1 MNQFRSFKIGVKM
14 LAGYFAVAA
23 ITAVLGF
30 ISTLSL
36 HDLLTAAQSTYTDS
50 TEPLGSMGRIGIVV
64 QRSRVNIRGML
75 LDDSVERMEANAA
88 TIRKNDSIIDQD
100 MSHLEKSLKQD
111 LRKDFTKLQK
121 LLVEYRPVREKI
133 ISLALSGEREEALD
147 LMRSDGLAFEK
158 DIDATIGTLLDLEV
172 KQAKENLEQNDAAA
186 WMSIKLNILLVLI
199 GVVAAAVIGY
209 FLARHITGP
218 LRKVADFAEAIA
230 SGDLTDRLNLQ
241 RKDET
246 GQLAAA
252 MNVMADKLR
261 SIITL
266 LFQQSSSV
274 AAAADRLTSTSSAMA
289 NGTEEVSSQSMTL
302 AAASEEMAATSNEI
316 SSNCHMVADG
326 ARKASDSATTGST
339 VVSNT
344 VAGMERIASR
354 VQASAA
360 TIIRLGENSEKIGTI
375 IGTIQDIA
383 DQTNLLALNAAI
395 EAARAG
401 EQGRGFAVVAD
412 EVRAL
417 AERTARATREIGG
430 MIQDIQRETADAVSS
445 MEQGVAEVENG
456 TKEAALS
463 FSALEEI
470 KRMVDSVAMQI
481 AQIATAAEQQT
492 ATTSEIAGNIQS
504 ITEIMMDTSR
514 GAHETASEAQEMTL
528 LAEELKKVVEQFRLP
543 A

>member
-36 HDLLTAAQSTYTDS
+36 HDLLTAAQATYTDS

-481 AQIATAAEQQT
+481 TQIATAAEQQT

>member
-230 SGDLTDRLNLQ
+230 SGDLTDRLNLE

>member
-1 MNQFRSFKIGVKM
+1 MIKTCFRKETGMNQFRSFKIGVKM

-326 ARKASDSATTGST
+326 ARKARIGNNWLHRRQQHSCRDGADCIQGTGFSCHDYPAGGEFGKNRYHYWHHPGYRGPDQSACAQCRHRGCQGGG
-339 VVSNT
+339 
-344 VAGMERIASR
+344 AGTWIC
-354 VQASAA
+354 
-360 TIIRLGENSEKIGTI
+360 
-375 IGTIQDIA
+375 
-383 DQTNLLALNAAI
+383 
-395 EAARAG
+395 
-401 EQGRGFAVVAD
+401 
-412 EVRAL
+412 
-417 AERTARATREIGG
+417 GG
-430 MIQDIQRETADAVSS
+430 
-445 MEQGVAEVENG
+445 G
-456 TKEAALS
+456 
-463 FSALEEI
+463 
-470 KRMVDSVAMQI
+470 
-481 AQIATAAEQQT
+481 
-492 ATTSEIAGNIQS
+492 
-504 ITEIMMDTSR
+504 
-514 GAHETASEAQEMTL
+514 
-528 LAEELKKVVEQFRLP
+528 
-543 A
+543 